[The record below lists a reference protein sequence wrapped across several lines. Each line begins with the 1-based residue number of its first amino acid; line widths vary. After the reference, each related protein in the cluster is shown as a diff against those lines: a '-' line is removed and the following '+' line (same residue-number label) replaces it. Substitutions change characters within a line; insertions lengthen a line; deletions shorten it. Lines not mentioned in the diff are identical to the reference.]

1 MTAYTPKR
9 DEALFRLDGDL
20 LVPGALSK
28 GPWYEGTLH
37 GSAMLAAIARGAEQH
52 PSDVPRQVVRLTVDM
67 MRAAPMAPLRVTT
80 TTVRQGRAMDVV
92 EVSMYADDD
101 LCVRGTA
108 LRARLTDLDVDDPDE
123 HSPSPPVPGSDV
135 ALPPLFGHPGAER
148 PAFHHG
154 IDVHIDL
161 DAATVWFRLMV
172 PIVEGEVNSPFL
184 AVATLADWTYAAPRL
199 MSTAAGTAV
208 PPAEQ
213 TVFAINADTTVN
225 THRPLDGEWL
235 GIRTVSHVGSLGAGS
250 SGAHLFDQ
258 LGALGFSS
266 QSVLLRGPGRAPLS
280 LKELSPDA

>member
-1 MTAYTPKR
+1 MTAYTPQR
-9 DEALFRLDGDL
+9 DEALFQLDGEL
-20 LVPGALSK
+20 LLPGVLSK

-37 GSAMLAAIARGAEQH
+37 GSAMLAAVARGAEQH

-67 MRAAPMAPLRVTT
+67 MRAAPMTPLRVTT
-80 TTVRQGRAMDVV
+80 TTVRQGRALDVV
-92 EVSMYADDD
+92 EVSMFADDD
-101 LCVRGTA
+101 LHVRGTA

-123 HSPSPPVPGSDV
+123 HSPSPPVPGADV

-161 DAATVWFRLMV
+161 AESTVWFRLMV
-172 PIVEGEVNSPFL
+172 PIVEGELNSPFV

-199 MSTAAGTAV
+199 IATAAGTAV
-208 PPAEQ
+208 PAAEQ

-250 SGAHLFDQ
+250 SGAQLFDRS
-258 LGALGFSS
+258 GPLGFSS